1 MDIRSRLSK
10 TVPAV
15 VEFNATV
22 SSDKSNDSVD
32 LSEPVRAVH
41 LTMLNEA
48 RSIVLE
54 FKSAFT
60 QISRGTSTANLLQT
74 I

>member
-1 MDIRSRLSK
+1 MDFRSRLSRS
-10 TVPAV
+10 VLAV
-15 VEFNATV
+15 VEFDAAV
-22 SSDKSNDSVD
+22 PSDKSDESVD
-32 LSEPVRAVH
+32 FSEPVRAVH

-60 QISRGTSTANLLQT
+60 RISRETSTANLLQT

>member
-1 MDIRSRLSK
+1 MEIRSRLSRS
-10 TVPAV
+10 VLAV
-15 VEFNATV
+15 VEFYAVV
-22 SSDKSNDSVD
+22 SSDKSDKSVD

-54 FKSAFT
+54 FKSA
-60 QISRGTSTANLLQT
+60 STA
-74 I
+74 